1 MAKGSFTTG
10 LTKVAAASVALAMLA
25 GCSQTKSWL
34 AGKDSG
40 GNDGPVILGAP
51 EAEVYLDELY
61 RLATGDPATQAEIF
75 LDAESAAK
83 LTPGPSTELRFALV
97 LATPGHSESDPER
110 AQSMLRELLIQT
122 ELLTPAEMSLAMIQ
136 LKHVE
141 ELMVVESETNRL
153 RSASSRQQQSEQ
165 QAVSTR
171 LATVESENRRLKK
184 ELAEAEEK
192 LDAIT
197 SIERSIREQE

>member
-1 MAKGSFTTG
+1 MTKS
-10 LTKVAAASVALAMLA
+10 LTRVAAASVALAMLA
-25 GCSQTKSWL
+25 GCAQTKSWL
-34 AGKDSG
+34 SGRDSG
-40 GNDGPVILGAP
+40 GDDQTVILGAP
-51 EAEVYLDELY
+51 EAEIYLDELY
-61 RLATGDPATQAEIF
+61 RLATGDPATQTEIF
-75 LDAESAAK
+75 LDAESVAK
-83 LTPGPSTELRFALV
+83 LTPGPSAELRFALV
-97 LATPGHSESDPER
+97 LATPGHSESDPAR

-141 ELMVVESETNRL
+141 QQMVVESEANRL
-153 RSASSRQQQSEQ
+153 RSASSRQQQSAQ

-171 LATVESENRRLKK
+171 LATTESENRRLKK

-192 LDAIT
+192 LEAIT

>member
-1 MAKGSFTTG
+1 MAKSNMTTG
-10 LTKVAAASVALAMLA
+10 LTKLAAASVALAMLA
-25 GCSQTKSWL
+25 GCSQTKDWL
-34 AGKDSG
+34 AGKDSSA
-40 GNDGPVILGAP
+40 DDQTVILGAP
-51 EAEVYLDELY
+51 EAEIYLDELY
-61 RLATGDPATQAEIF
+61 RLATGDPATQTEIF
-75 LDAESAAK
+75 LDAESVAK
-83 LTPGPSTELRFALV
+83 LMPGPSTELRFALV
-97 LATPGHSESDPER
+97 LATPGHSESDPAR

-141 ELMVVESETNRL
+141 QQMVVESEANRL

-171 LATVESENRRLKK
+171 LATTESENRRLKK

-192 LDAIT
+192 LEAIT